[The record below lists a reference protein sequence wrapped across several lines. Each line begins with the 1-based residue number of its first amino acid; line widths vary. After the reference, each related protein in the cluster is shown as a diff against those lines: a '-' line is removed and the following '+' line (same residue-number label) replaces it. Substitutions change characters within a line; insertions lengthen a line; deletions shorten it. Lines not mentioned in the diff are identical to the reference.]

1 MRTVFI
7 LNPHAG
13 HNRRRPELRQQLRE
27 FATACPSE
35 AVVEVT
41 EGPGHARELAT
52 AAVQA
57 GAEVVAAVGGDG
69 TMNEVAQGLLGAPAA
84 LALVPCGSGN
94 ELALHLRIPRSLTGA
109 LRLAADPD
117 AAVREIDSGEVAGLP
132 FFNAMGIGLDAEI
145 SRRFNRLTRRG
156 LPAYLRAGWGAWQER
171 RPVQCTLEVGSE
183 RRALS
188 ALLVSVLNSDQYGNH
203 ARVAPGAEVDD
214 GELDLVA
221 VTATGLLRVARLMPH
236 LFLGSLD
243 SSVPGLLR
251 RSARRFALVRPAP
264 GPLHTDGEVH
274 PGPARLEVVIRP
286 RSLRVLVPG
295 VPGRLAAPIDQAARS
310 FALLIP

>member
-1 MRTVFI
+1 MKTVFI

-13 HNRRRPELRQQLRE
+13 HNRRRPGLRQQLRE
-27 FATACPSE
+27 FAASCAGG

-41 EGPGHARELAT
+41 EGPGHARELARS
-52 AAVQA
+52 AARA

-69 TMNEVAQGLLGAPAA
+69 TMNEVAQGLLGAPVA

-94 ELALHLRIPRSLTGA
+94 GLALHLRIPRSLKGA
-109 LRLAADPD
+109 LRLAADPA
-117 AAVREIDSGEVAGLP
+117 AAVRLIDSGEVAGLP

-145 SRRFNRLTRRG
+145 SRRFNGLARRG
-156 LPAYLRAGWGAWQER
+156 LPAYLRAGWGAWRER
-171 RPVQCTLEVGSE
+171 RPVHCTLEAGAE
-183 RRALS
+183 RQSLE

-214 GELDLVA
+214 GRLDLVA
-221 VTATGLLRVARLMPH
+221 VTASGALSVARLLPS
-236 LFLGSLD
+236 LFLGTLGAG
-243 SSVPGLLR
+243 PGVLR
-251 RSARRFALVRPAP
+251 RSARRFTLVRPAP

-274 PGPARLEVVIRP
+274 AGPARLEVEIRQG
-286 RSLRVLVPG
+286 SLRVLVPA
-295 VPGRLAAPIDQAARS
+295 VPGRIAAPIDQAARS

>member
-1 MRTVFI
+1 MRTVLI

-13 HNRRRPELRQQLRE
+13 HNQRRPGLRQQLRE
-27 FATACPSE
+27 FAASCAGG

-41 EGPGHARELAT
+41 EGPGHARELARG
-52 AAVQA
+52 AVQA

-94 ELALHLRIPRSLTGA
+94 GLALHLRIPRSLAGA
-109 LRLAADPD
+109 LRLAANPA

-145 SRRFNRLTRRG
+145 SRRFNGLARRG
-156 LPAYLRAGWGAWQER
+156 LSAYLRVGWGAWRER
-171 RPVQCTLEVGSE
+171 RPVHCTLEVGAE
-183 RRALS
+183 RRVLA

-203 ARVAPGAEVDD
+203 ARVAPGAQVDD
-214 GELDLVA
+214 GRLDLVA
-221 VTATGLLRVARLMPH
+221 VTAFGALSVARLLPG
-236 LFLGSLD
+236 LLLDPLGSA
-243 SSVPGLLR
+243 PGVLR
-251 RSARRFALVRPAP
+251 RSAGRFVLARPAP

-274 PGPARLEVVIRP
+274 AGPARLEVVIRP

-295 VPGRLAAPIDQAARS
+295 VPRRIAAPIDQAARS

>member
-13 HNRRRPELRQQLRE
+13 HNRRRPGLRQQLRE
-27 FATACPSE
+27 FAAAGPSE

-94 ELALHLRIPRSLTGA
+94 GLALHLRIPRSLTGA

-251 RSARRFALVRPAP
+251 RSARRFALVRPAA

>member
-94 ELALHLRIPRSLTGA
+94 GLALHLRIPRSLTGA

-236 LFLGSLD
+236 LFLGSLG

>member
-94 ELALHLRIPRSLTGA
+94 GLALHLRIPRSLTGA

>member
-1 MRTVFI
+1 MRTVLI

-13 HNRRRPELRQQLRE
+13 HNRRRPGLRQQLRE
-27 FATACPSE
+27 FAVSCAGG

-41 EGPGHARELAT
+41 EGPGHARELARG
-52 AAVQA
+52 AVQA

-94 ELALHLRIPRSLTGA
+94 GLALHLRIPRSLAGA
-109 LRLAADPD
+109 LRLAANPA

-145 SRRFNRLTRRG
+145 SRRFNGLARRG
-156 LPAYLRAGWGAWQER
+156 LSAYLRVGWGAWQER
-171 RPVQCTLEVGSE
+171 RPVQCTLEVGAE
-183 RRALS
+183 RRVLA

-203 ARVAPGAEVDD
+203 ARIAPGAQVDD
-214 GELDLVA
+214 GRLDLVA
-221 VTATGLLRVARLMPH
+221 VTASGIVSVARLLPGL
-236 LFLGSLD
+236 LFDPLGSA
-243 SSVPGLLR
+243 PGLLR
-251 RSARRFALVRPAP
+251 RSAGRFVLARPAP

-274 PGPARLEVVIRP
+274 AGPARLEVVIRP

-295 VPGRLAAPIDQAARS
+295 VSRRIAAPIDQAARS